1 MFMVLMDCRD
11 FERFSCALNF
21 ANILMVSRLFFAA
34 LGCIPRIDNVHNI
47 YLLNDL
53 RDHRFPL
60 IKNALFFIISMQLL
74 VLPTM
79 AYLT

>member
-11 FERFSCALNF
+11 FERLSCALNF

-53 RDHRFPL
+53 IDHRFPL
-60 IKNALFFIISMQLL
+60 IKNALFFIISILSFG
-74 VLPTM
+74 TCR
-79 AYLT
+79 